1 MVKNDHILYNLLK
14 NLLKSIHMGK
24 EILKNQEGLVVATST
39 STTLQRW
46 SSESSALTLADA
58 IQSGVTLQT
67 ARNENPEA
75 VNAAIIRELR
85 QLAEALEVKVTFRT
99 KLDYE
104 DGLEV
109 VHTHYG
115 LKLEEVRTIFA
126 MIRRGELAKDK
137 LYERFKARE
146 LRMAIGEYMEMRA
159 KERTRHQYKHV
170 HGDINT
176 QMLRPLGL
184 SKLADELDL
193 PDSEPRTR
201 RGSATRLRD
210 ILATHGKEAQH
221 PAGQQGKQ
229 AIADATQTATKA
241 EQGQDAN
248 QAAQ

>member
-1 MVKNDHILYNLLK
+1 ME
-14 NLLKSIHMGK
+14 GK
-24 EILKNQEGLVVATST
+24 ILKKEEGLAVATST
-39 STTLQRW
+39 SLTLQRW
-46 SSESSALTLADA
+46 SRENTAMTLPDA
-58 IQSGVTLQT
+58 IQSGATLQT
-67 ARNENPEA
+67 ARKENPEA

-99 KLDYE
+99 AIDYE

-146 LRMAIGEYMEMRA
+146 LRAAIGEYMELRA
-159 KERTRHQYKHV
+159 KERTRHQYQHV

-184 SKLADELDL
+184 SKLADELEL
-193 PDSEPRTR
+193 PESEPRAR

-221 PAGQQGKQ
+221 PAGQQGEQ
-229 AIADATQTATKA
+229 AIADQTKTAPKA
-241 EQGQDAN
+241 EQSQDAN
-248 QAAQ
+248 EAAQ

>member
-1 MVKNDHILYNLLK
+1 
-14 NLLKSIHMGK
+14 
-24 EILKNQEGLVVATST
+24 VA
-39 STTLQRW
+39 LM
-46 SSESSALTLADA
+46 
-58 IQSGVTLQT
+58 
-67 ARNENPEA
+67 
-75 VNAAIIRELR
+75 RELR
-85 QLAEALEVKVTFRT
+85 QLVEAMEVTTTFRT
-99 KLDYE
+99 AIDYE

-146 LRMAIGEYMEMRA
+146 LRTAIGEYMELRA
-159 KERTRHQYKHV
+159 KERTRHQYQHV

-184 SKLADELDL
+184 SKLADELEL
-193 PDSEPRTR
+193 PESEPRAR

-221 PAGQQGKQ
+221 PAGQQGEQ
-229 AIADATQTATKA
+229 AIADETQTAPKA

>member
-1 MVKNDHILYNLLK
+1 M
-14 NLLKSIHMGK
+14 
-24 EILKNQEGLVVATST
+24 
-39 STTLQRW
+39 
-46 SSESSALTLADA
+46 TLANA
-58 IQSGVTLQT
+58 IQSGATLQT
-67 ARNENPEA
+67 ARRENPEA

-99 KLDYE
+99 AIDYE

-146 LRMAIGEYMEMRA
+146 LRAAIGEYMELRA
-159 KERTRHQYKHV
+159 KERTRHQYQHV

-184 SKLADELDL
+184 SKLADELEL
-193 PDSEPRTR
+193 PESEPRAR

-210 ILATHGKEAQH
+210 ILATNDKAQH
-221 PAGQQGKQ
+221 QAGQQGQ
-229 AIADATQTATKA
+229 
-241 EQGQDAN
+241 
-248 QAAQ
+248 QAASDGAEAANSTETNTHTTAE

>member
-1 MVKNDHILYNLLK
+1 ME
-14 NLLKSIHMGK
+14 GK
-24 EILKNQEGLVVATST
+24 ILKKEEGLVVATST
-39 STTLQRW
+39 SLTLQRW
-46 SSESSALTLADA
+46 SRENTAMTLPDA
-58 IQSGVTLQT
+58 IQSGATLQT
-67 ARNENPEA
+67 ARKENPEA

-99 KLDYE
+99 AIDYE

-146 LRMAIGEYMEMRA
+146 LRAAIGEYMELRA
-159 KERTRHQYKHV
+159 KERTRHQYQHV
-170 HGDINT
+170 HGDIKT

-184 SKLADELDL
+184 SKLADELEL
-193 PDSEPRTR
+193 PESEPRAR

-221 PAGQQGKQ
+221 PAGQQGEQ
-229 AIADATQTATKA
+229 AIASETQTASEA
-241 EQGQDAN
+241 EQGQDVN
-248 QAAQ
+248 EAAQ

>member
-1 MVKNDHILYNLLK
+1 MVKNDHILYNLLNQILE
-14 NLLKSIHMGK
+14 NLIMGK
-24 EILKNQEGLVVATST
+24 EILKKQEDLVVATST

-46 SSESSALTLADA
+46 SSESSALTLAEA
-58 IQSGVTLQT
+58 VQSGATLQT

-99 KLDYE
+99 ALDYE

-126 MIRRGELAKDK
+126 MIRRGQLAKDK

-146 LRMAIGEYMEMRA
+146 LRAAIGEYMELRA
-159 KERTRHQYKHV
+159 KERTRHQYQHV
-170 HGDINT
+170 HGDIST

-193 PDSEPRTR
+193 PESEPRTR
-201 RGSATRLRD
+201 RGTAMRMRD
-210 ILATHGKEAQH
+210 ILATHGEEKHQG
-221 PAGQQGKQ
+221 GQQGEQ
-229 AIADATQTATKA
+229 ATASETKTTSTA
-241 EQGQDAN
+241 EQGQDVN
-248 QAAQ
+248 QTAQ